1 MSQLLQNLL
10 GNAIKY
16 HGDQPSQVHVSAEY
30 ADGKWTIAVR
40 DNGIGIA
47 ANQHEQIF
55 EVFRRLHAADK
66 YPSTGI
72 GLAVCRRIVQ
82 QHGGNIWWN
91 QRRGTGAPFTSPSRT
106 ETAKL
111 QRDPS

>member
-10 GNAIKY
+10 GSAIKY

-30 ADGKWTIAVR
+30 
-40 DNGIGIA
+40 
-47 ANQHEQIF
+47 
-55 EVFRRLHAADK
+55 AADK

-82 QHGGNIWWN
+82 QYGGNIWVESAPGN
-91 QRRGTGAPFTSPSRT
+91 GSTFYFTLPDRGS
-106 ETAKL
+106 ETPA
-111 QRDPS
+111 

>member
-1 MSQLLQNLL
+1 
-10 GNAIKY
+10 
-16 HGDQPSQVHVSAEY
+16 
-30 ADGKWTIAVR
+30 
-40 DNGIGIA
+40 
-47 ANQHEQIF
+47 
-55 EVFRRLHAADK
+55 
-66 YPSTGI
+66 STGI